1 MSLVD
6 YFPSMKTPA
15 PRPITAALTLLLTNL
30 TASADVTVSTLFSD
44 HMVMQRDIAAPV
56 WGRAAA
62 GEEVTVQLGNGA
74 ASKATTDASGN
85 WSVKLAA
92 QKANTNPLD
101 LVIRG
106 KNTITIRD
114 VLVGD
119 VWICSGQSNMEWNLA
134 GCNAPEDIKAA
145 DMPLLRRIKFQ
156 HVALLK
162 PSMKVPGSWE
172 TCTPQSAAGFTAVGY
187 YFAKRI
193 QKETGVPIGL
203 LDDNWGGCRIE
214 PWIPAEGFALEPT
227 LAPVLEELKKRDAA
241 SAGLPD
247 DAPGDGGAPSTMYNG
262 MLHCVVPFAIKGAL
276 WYQGESNGGEGDE
289 YLAKMR
295 ALVGGWRKI
304 WNQGDFPFYH
314 VQLANFEKPNDDPAG
329 GNGWARCRMA
339 QLQSLTIPR
348 TGMAVTIDIG
358 EGPDIHPKNKF
369 DVGERLAAWALH
381 DEYGKKDVTP
391 SGPLYKELKVD
402 GDKAIITFN
411 HTGRG
416 LMVGKKEGREP
427 AKAVPNGALQRFA
440 IAGEDKKW
448 VWAEAVIVGDSVVVS
463 SPKVAAPVAVRYA
476 FSMNPEGCNLYN
488 KDGLPASPFRTDNW

>member
-1 MSLVD
+1 
-6 YFPSMKTPA
+6 
-15 PRPITAALTLLLTNL
+15 
-30 TASADVTVSTLFSD
+30 
-44 HMVMQRDIAAPV
+44 
-56 WGRAAA
+56 
-62 GEEVTVQLGNGA
+62 
-74 ASKATTDASGN
+74 
-85 WSVKLAA
+85 
-92 QKANTNPLD
+92 
-101 LVIRG
+101 
-106 KNTITIRD
+106 
-114 VLVGD
+114 
-119 VWICSGQSNMEWNLA
+119 
-134 GCNAPEDIKAA
+134 
-145 DMPLLRRIKFQ
+145 
-156 HVALLK
+156 
-162 PSMKVPGSWE
+162 
-172 TCTPQSAAGFTAVGY
+172 
-187 YFAKRI
+187 
-193 QKETGVPIGL
+193 
-203 LDDNWGGCRIE
+203 
-214 PWIPAEGFALEPT
+214 
-227 LAPVLEELKKRDAA
+227 
-241 SAGLPD
+241 
-247 DAPGDGGAPSTMYNG
+247 MYNG

-381 DEYGKKDVTP
+381 DEYGKKDITP

-402 GDKAIITFN
+402 GNKAIITFN

-463 SPKVAAPVAVRYA
+463 SPIVAAPVAVRYA